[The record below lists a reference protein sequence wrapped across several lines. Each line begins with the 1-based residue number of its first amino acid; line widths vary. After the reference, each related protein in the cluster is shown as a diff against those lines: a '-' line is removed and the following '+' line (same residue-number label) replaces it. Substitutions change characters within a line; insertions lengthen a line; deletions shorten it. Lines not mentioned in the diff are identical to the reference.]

1 MKKFRMLAAL
11 CAALVISLSVTT
23 VAYAGGGDE
32 VTEETTETAVT
43 EAASLTPEGNLTL
56 VDDLS
61 GEQSEDK
68 QFITVITK
76 NGNYFYII
84 IDRADEEENV
94 YFLNMVDEA
103 DLLALMEDADGTGLS
118 ESTSAISDTDNTAAV
133 TTPEPEAESEA
144 DTDMEAEAETN
155 SGGGS
160 SIVIIVLI
168 VLAAGGAGYY
178 FKIYRPKQLANTGD
192 EYEAGDEY
200 DEYEV
205 DGQDT
210 YGDNTEPEDDGP
222 PWYEDEEEYAGDDGD
237 GEA

>member
-1 MKKFRMLAAL
+1 MLAAL

-103 DLLALMEDADGTGLS
+103 DLLALMEDTDGTGQS
-118 ESTSAISDTDNTAAV
+118 GSTGTSAIPDTDDTAAA
-133 TTPEPEAESEA
+133 TTPEPAAESEA
-144 DTDMEAEAETN
+144 DTDTEAEAETN

-192 EYEAGDEY
+192 EYEAGNEY
-200 DEYEV
+200 DEYEA
-205 DGQDT
+205 DSQDT
-210 YGDNTEPEDDGP
+210 YGDNTEAEDDGP

>member
-11 CAALVISLSVTT
+11 CAALVISLSFTT

-32 VTEETTETAVT
+32 VTEEPTETAVT
-43 EAASLTPEGNLTL
+43 EAASLTPDGNLTL

-61 GEQSEDK
+61 GEQSADK

-103 DLLALMEDADGTGLS
+103 DLLALMEDTDGTGQS
-118 ESTSAISDTDNTAAV
+118 GSTGTSAIPDTDDTAAV
-133 TTPEPEAESEA
+133 TTPEPEAENEA
-144 DTDMEAEAETN
+144 DADTQAEDVSI

-178 FKIYRPKQLANTGD
+178 FKIYRPKRLADT
-192 EYEAGDEY
+192 GDEY
-200 DEYEV
+200 DEA
-205 DGQDT
+205 DGLDT
-210 YGDNTEPEDDGP
+210 YGEDTEPEDGDDGP
-222 PWYEDEEEYAGDDGD
+222 PWYEDEEEYTGDDGD